1 MTLRKKVI
9 FVVCTFVVTAV
20 ALVGCVSLTARS
32 QTGTR
37 DHLVGW
43 FKIQGG
49 DTIIPVF
56 KIEETYYSVCWPGIK
71 VPLKEC
77 PEKG

>member
-1 MTLRKKVI
+1 MGA
-9 FVVCTFVVTAV
+9 FVVAGM
-20 ALVGCVSLTARS
+20 ALTGCVSLTAPS

-43 FKIQGG
+43 FKIQWS

-56 KIEETYYSVCWPGIK
+56 KIEGTYYSVYCPGIK